1 MNKNKL
7 LKLVETLRAAGQRRW
22 HVGLEWDTWEN
33 CPKHPEGCSNPE
45 HEEGACTCG
54 ADEHNA
60 AVDAA
65 AKALVAE
72 IELLPDIACR
82 KCRRTSCPHHGD
94 FPRFAGPEHGCAAY
108 QGGPA

>member
-1 MNKNKL
+1 MDKDKL
-7 LKLVETLRAAGQRRW
+7 LKLVETLRAAGQRKW

-45 HEEGACTCG
+45 HEEGVCTCG

-72 IELLPDIACR
+72 IEGVEEDFGRCPACGAR
-82 KCRRTSCPHHGD
+82 YLTKVKICNNPNCNRDCLHG
-94 FPRFAGPEHGCAAY
+94 A
-108 QGGPA
+108 